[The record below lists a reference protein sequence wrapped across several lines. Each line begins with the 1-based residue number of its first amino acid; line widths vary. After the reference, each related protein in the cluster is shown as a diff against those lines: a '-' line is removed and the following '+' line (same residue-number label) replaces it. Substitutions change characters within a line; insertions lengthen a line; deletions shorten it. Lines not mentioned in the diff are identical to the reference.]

1 MVGEE
6 DIEKR
11 WNSGTPESQFFEIHG
26 SKFEPHPGRNPGQT
40 TVMCITHTMFFL
52 GVSKDPFNG
61 FFAQGIYLLAALGFA
76 QLLGQIKVLLPDM
89 GGQQALPL
97 FIGAAGLPARA
108 ALAYF
113 GGAAISPPSVLAGG
127 GMSQFLAPWADKTV
141 MFRIIS
147 KIPGAKL
154 IFPAFITGIRENGDT
169 AVL

>member
-1 MVGEE
+1 MS
-6 DIEKR
+6 KAF
-11 WNSGTPESQFFEIHG
+11 SGFPPCQLFEVYG
-26 SKFEPHPGRNPGQT
+26 SKFEPHPVRDLGQT
-40 TVMCITHTMFFL
+40 TVVSIPHGMLFF
-52 GVSKDPFNG
+52 GISKDPFNG
-61 FFAQGIYLLAALGFA
+61 FFAQGIYLHTALGFA

-97 FIGAAGLPARA
+97 FIGAADLPARA

-113 GGAAISPPSVLAGG
+113 GGAAVSPSSVLAGG

-141 MFRIIS
+141 MFQIIS
-147 KIPGAKL
+147 KSPGAKL